1 MSDTLTQHLNE
12 HLRDAMLGFYLNSVL
27 PEDTAVADTVKTVDD
42 VYTYWLLDPQVRH
55 TVPTTRVASAIAS
68 LQQYIT
74 GIYLGLEPGYDEQGM
89 SADEQTEWRDRLLSY
104 SLWRAHQQL
113 QHYPATYLSPTLRHG
128 KSDNFRQL
136 ENQLNQFRIEPA
148 PLQTAVHSYLSRFE
162 ALANIKTLNGY
173 IDGDK
178 DSFASSTYY
187 FTGKSSPE
195 NTYYWRTLK
204 MASGDATTPPAW
216 SSWQKI
222 PLSIDDNVPEQ
233 TIRPVVFNGRLF
245 VVWAQ
250 CINPTS
256 SSRDITPIG
265 RGDVESEREYQ
276 QRLET
281 RIKTTYLQLRLY
293 FSYKKL
299 DDSWSVPQACIQEY
313 SLAQGLDELS
323 SEDLMSATASIAVLD
338 SKSQPPSL
346 FLGLSAQPNHQTA
359 SSHNG
364 VHRHFFQAVRL
375 DQHFN
380 VHWLETL
387 GSTRRMFSWHK
398 ESELAGRYQALF
410 GHHNRSR
417 FQFRAPETVQV
428 KVHSLTNNAPHGTTM
443 AGITKTINSISA
455 VFRLRAISGSTE
467 RRQYWRSPPAWRNA
481 SNRTALSGSARQTQ
495 WPI

>member
-42 VYTYWLLDPQVRH
+42 VYTYWLLDPQVSH

-89 SADEQTEWRDRLLSY
+89 SADEQTEWRDQLLSY

-113 QHYPATYLSPTLRHG
+113 QHYPATYLSPALRHD

-204 MASGDATTPPAW
+204 MASGNAATPPAW

-265 RGDVESEREYQ
+265 RGDVESEKEYQ

-338 SKSQPPSL
+338 SQSQPPSL

-364 VHRHFFQAVRL
+364 LHRHF
-375 DQHFN
+375 
-380 VHWLETL
+380 
-387 GSTRRMFSWHK
+387 
-398 ESELAGRYQALF
+398 
-410 GHHNRSR
+410 
-417 FQFRAPETVQV
+417 
-428 KVHSLTNNAPHGTTM
+428 
-443 AGITKTINSISA
+443 
-455 VFRLRAISGSTE
+455 
-467 RRQYWRSPPAWRNA
+467 
-481 SNRTALSGSARQTQ
+481 
-495 WPI
+495 

>member
-12 HLRDAMLGFYLNSVL
+12 HLRDAMLGFYLHSVL
-27 PEDTAVADTVKTVDD
+27 PEDTAVADTVKTADD
-42 VYTYWLLDPQVRH
+42 VYTYWLLDPQVSH
-55 TVPTTRVASAIAS
+55 TVPTTRIASAIAS

-89 SADEQTEWRDRLLSY
+89 SADEQTQWRDQLLSY

-113 QHYPATYLSPTLRHG
+113 QHYPATYLSPTLRHD
-128 KSDNFRQL
+128 KSDNFRHL

-187 FTGKSSPE
+187 FTGKSSSE

-204 MASGDATTPPAW
+204 MALGDAATPAAW
-216 SSWQKI
+216 SAWQTI

-256 SSRDITPIG
+256 PSRDITPIG
-265 RGDVESEREYQ
+265 RGDVESEKDYQ

-281 RIKTTYLQLRLY
+281 RIKTTCIQFRLY

-313 SLAQGLDELS
+313 SLARGLDDLS
-323 SEDLMSATASIAVLD
+323 AEDLMSATASIAVLD
-338 SKSQPPSL
+338 SK
-346 FLGLSAQPNHQTA
+346 ANR
-359 SSHNG
+359 
-364 VHRHFFQAVRL
+364 RHC
-375 DQHFN
+375 
-380 VHWLETL
+380 
-387 GSTRRMFSWHK
+387 SW
-398 ESELAGRYQALF
+398 A
-410 GHHNRSR
+410 
-417 FQFRAPETVQV
+417 
-428 KVHSLTNNAPHGTTM
+428 
-443 AGITKTINSISA
+443 
-455 VFRLRAISGSTE
+455 
-467 RRQYWRSPPAWRNA
+467 
-481 SNRTALSGSARQTQ
+481 
-495 WPI
+495 